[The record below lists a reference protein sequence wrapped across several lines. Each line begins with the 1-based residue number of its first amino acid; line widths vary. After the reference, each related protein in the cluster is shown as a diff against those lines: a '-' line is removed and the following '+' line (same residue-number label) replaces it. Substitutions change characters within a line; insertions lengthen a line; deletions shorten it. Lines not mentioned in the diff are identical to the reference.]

1 MLSFLSSQSASANIP
16 EAARLI
22 GNGGEVYPQPSGTPA
37 SCKGGIRGITSD
49 GTYVYF
55 RTNSDSTVICQ
66 TTLTGVFVAANPVA
80 GLSPTYSSE
89 QRALTYANGCILF
102 RNSYIAGSGIMCIDT
117 SSWTLY
123 GPFTPSGASI
133 PLGGGWLTS
142 NIMNFPDG
150 RIGAVSAPTATLGA
164 GGGSGANACP
174 ANMYCKI
181 LRLYNVS
188 RSGNILTISWSEDV
202 TLADPSKD
210 TVQTS
215 VGWPSDDHGMATDG
229 TYLYQIKH
237 EYGYKVWELKSGTPS
252 FIIFN
257 GDGTGACK
265 ATTGV
270 TGTLCPIYAP
280 KDGSTRLMTNATY
293 FGRSHLTNQY
303 IMGDYDGTDAR
314 FWISKSVAPPA
325 GIGSDVTAPVL
336 SAQSASSITQTTA
349 TLNFTSGEA
358 GTYFYLIYPSAT
370 SAPDSTTVVN
380 QGASAPT
387 VVKGTSSATASA
399 NAVSVTG
406 LSAGTA
412 YKAYVVVRDS
422 SGNVSLV
429 STISLT
435 TVVASPAFTL
445 SSSSETRT
453 YATSGTAFT
462 INSTGGLIASFS
474 ISATPPGMSFDTS
487 TGALTGAPTT
497 IAAATSYTVTATNVS
512 GTATRSFVL
521 TVTARPI
528 TIKAANKSA
537 SYSGSSVSVSNSYSI
552 TSGALAGLDSFT
564 ALTYTYSSAGYS
576 ASQTAPTNAGTY
588 TITPSAASF
597 SSGLASNYN
606 ITYETATLTIAPGL
620 PQAPSFPQ
628 ATLKVIVDNDY
639 AIFMGD
645 DANATRLFYQNNVDW
660 YTQVPTAASL
670 DITAQAGETYI
681 YIVTMGGGGTED
693 FAGTLNG
700 QDVLN
705 IPGAQVASSRSPI
718 GTAVV
723 SGPYVKLES
732 YISGYNASAVAA
744 GTQNVTL
751 AGLQSALTG
760 AVWSSAVAIG
770 AGNGNVP
777 YYKSSGSVA
786 CGTAATTGLSGNCWD
801 FPSNSAVVFR
811 YPLSSLTLP
820 VRPSVGSVTVD
831 WTASESTT
839 AAANAPTGYVV
850 QYKRTIDPDSSFT
863 TFTTTAADTTIATVT
878 GLTSGDD
885 YSFRVA
891 ATNATGLGSY
901 SVTKTSTPATLP
913 VVSSFTATTVAT
925 TTSFTFNSDKAGT
938 FYALV
943 YESASAAPNAST
955 LIAQSISAPT
965 IAKSTSI
972 AGYGA
977 TTFSVSGLTAGVSY
991 KGYVIVQD
999 SAQNNS
1005 EVSVIS
1011 FIVQGAF
1018 TVTSISG
1025 TYGTTLRLT
1034 TSGGSGA
1041 GAVSYTTGTAGCS
1054 ITNTDSL
1061 TVTSA
1066 QTCSVTAVK
1075 AANSTFL
1082 QITSSATNVVFA
1094 ARPITIKAADKS
1106 TTYSGATAS
1115 VSNSY
1120 TITSGTLAGLDSFT
1134 ALTYTFTSVALSYN
1148 SQTAPTNAAA
1158 YTITPSAASFSVGSA
1173 SNYSITYATGTLTI
1187 NKADS
1192 ITVTA
1197 SPSTTTYNASPITS
1211 AYVVSG
1217 LKGAETATATSNF
1230 LGINGTTYGGS
1241 TSCASGGTC
1250 SVGDLAPGGGYVFY
1264 VSATTIN
1271 VAAGISDGGIYL
1283 ATAPQTWNG
1292 GVVDPNA
1299 SWGCGGTTISGSFSN
1314 AVGSGAENTRLINAG
1329 CATAGIASRITAD
1342 SSAAGFTDWFLPSID
1357 ELTLI
1362 YNNLKVPGLSNLQS
1376 WNYWSSTQSTSNAAG
1391 SAKYW
1396 WFGSGALS
1404 GETDKNNSAGSNMYV
1419 RAIRAFSP
1427 TVSSTTT
1434 TPPTNAGSYRY
1445 TVTDIVISA
1454 GASLDNYQGVVYESA
1469 TVTINKAFQAKL
1481 SVGQYDA
1488 YPGISSYPINVY
1500 GGTGLGLVTRT
1511 LVDTGTAGCALS
1523 ISAILTATQVGTCS
1537 VRAVKDGGVN
1547 YFAETTTATI
1557 YWITFINRYSTSGP
1571 TTPTDLGLSGST
1583 AIEKRT
1589 YEAFTVLS
1597 FANGSGTAVTSVSMN
1612 SVMRI
1617 IGTGFNSSDET
1628 TEVIIGFSSIPRS
1641 SLTFNTS
1648 DPAANYV
1655 QFTVPSDLDLG
1666 TNDVAMKSRKGWAF
1680 APSLLNVTG

>member
-1 MLSFLSSQSASANIP
+1 M
-16 EAARLI
+16 
-22 GNGGEVYPQPSGTPA
+22 
-37 SCKGGIRGITSD
+37 
-49 GTYVYF
+49 
-55 RTNSDSTVICQ
+55 
-66 TTLTGVFVAANPVA
+66 
-80 GLSPTYSSE
+80 YSSE
-89 QRALTYANGCILF
+89 SRALTFANGCILF
-102 RNSYIAGSGIMCIDT
+102 RGGFNGSIDKGYEAGSDFMCVDT
-117 SSWTLY
+117 SNWTMY
-123 GPFTPSGASI
+123 GPFTPTGQPVPA
-133 PLGGGWLTS
+133 GGFWLTS

-150 RIGAVSAPTATLGA
+150 RVGAVSAPNAGRGTGPSCTA
-164 GGGSGANACP
+164 NF
-174 ANMYCKI
+174 CKY
-181 LRLYNVS
+181 LRLYNVT
-188 RSGNILTISWSEDV
+188 RTGNTLTFAFDRDI
-202 TLADPSKD
+202 TLGDSANS
-210 TVQTS
+210 
-215 VGWPSDDHGMATDG
+215 GWPDDDHGMATDG
-229 TYLYQIKH
+229 TYLYQIR
-237 EYGYKVWELKSGTPS
+237 YNAGYKVWELSNTATS
-252 FIIFN
+252 QVIFN
-257 GDGTGACK
+257 GDGSGNCGAATGIS
-265 ATTGV
+265 G
-270 TGTLCPIYAP
+270 GLCNINTSV
-280 KDGSTRLMTNATY
+280 GWSNSNATF
-293 FGRSHLTNQY
+293 FGRSHATNQY
-303 IMGDYDGTDAR
+303 IMGDYNSNNR
-314 FWISKSVAPPA
+314 FWISTSSAPPV

-349 TLNFTSGEA
+349 TLNFTAGEA
-358 GTYFYLIYPSAT
+358 GTYFYLVYPSAS
-370 SAPDSTTVVN
+370 SAPDSATVVS

-487 TGALTGAPTT
+487 TGTLTGAPTT
-497 IAAATSYTVTATNVS
+497 IASATSYTVTATNVS

-528 TIKAANKSA
+528 TIKAADKTTT
-537 SYSGSSVSVSNSYSI
+537 YSGSSVSVSNSYSI

-670 DITAQAGETYI
+670 DIAAQAGETYI

-863 TFTTTAADTTIATVT
+863 TFTTTAANTTIATVT
-878 GLTSGDD
+878 GLTSGVD

-955 LIAQSISAPT
+955 LIAQNISAPT

-1404 GETDKNNSAGSNMYV
+1404 GETDKNNSVGSNMYV

-1445 TVTDIVISA
+1445 SVSDLVISA
-1454 GASLDNYQGVVYESA
+1454 GASLNNYQGVIYESA

-1488 YPGISSYPINVY
+1488 YPGISSYPLNVY
-1500 GGTGLGLVTRT
+1500 GGTGLGSVTRT

-1523 ISAILTATQVGTCS
+1523 GVLILTATNVGTCT
-1537 VRAVKDGGVN
+1537 VRAVKEGGEN
-1547 YFAETTTATI
+1547 YFTETTTATI
-1557 YWITFINRYSTSGP
+1557 YWINFMNRYIPSAP
-1571 TTPTDLGLSGST
+1571 ATPTDLGLSGST
-1583 AIEKRT
+1583 AIEKRS
-1589 YEAFTVLS
+1589 YETFTVLS
-1597 FANGSGTAVTSVSMN
+1597 FANGSGTAVTSAAKGSI
-1612 SVMRI
+1612 MRI
-1617 IGTGFNSSDET
+1617 IGTGFNAGDET
-1628 TEVIIGFSSIPRS
+1628 TEVIIGFFSIPKS
-1641 SLTFNTS
+1641 SLTIDTTN
-1648 DPAANYV
+1648 PLANYV
-1655 QFTVPSDLDLG
+1655 EFTLPNSSDLDAG
-1666 TNDVAMKSRKGWAF
+1666 ANDVAMKSRKGWAF

>member
-1 MLSFLSSQSASANIP
+1 MPSKEKITSALIRCLTLALFLSTLSFLSSQSASANIP

-22 GNGGEVYPQPSGTPA
+22 GNGGELYPQPSGTPA
-37 SCKGGIRGITSD
+37 SCQGGIRGITSD

-55 RTNSDSTVICQ
+55 RTNRDNTVICQ

-358 GTYFYLIYPSAT
+358 GTYFYLVYPSAS
-370 SAPDSTTVVN
+370 SAPDSATVVS

-429 STISLT
+429 SAISLT

-474 ISATPPGMSFDTS
+474 ISATPPGMNFDTS
-487 TGALTGAPTT
+487 TGTLTGAPTT
-497 IAAATSYTVTATNVS
+497 VASATTYTVTATNVS
-512 GTATRSFVL
+512 GTATRNFVL
-521 TVTARPI
+521 TV
-528 TIKAANKSA
+528 
-537 SYSGSSVSVSNSYSI
+537 
-552 TSGALAGLDSFT
+552 
-564 ALTYTYSSAGYS
+564 
-576 ASQTAPTNAGTY
+576 
-588 TITPSAASF
+588 
-597 SSGLASNYN
+597 
-606 ITYETATLTIAPGL
+606 
-620 PQAPSFPQ
+620 
-628 ATLKVIVDNDY
+628 
-639 AIFMGD
+639 
-645 DANATRLFYQNNVDW
+645 
-660 YTQVPTAASL
+660 
-670 DITAQAGETYI
+670 
-681 YIVTMGGGGTED
+681 
-693 FAGTLNG
+693 
-700 QDVLN
+700 
-705 IPGAQVASSRSPI
+705 
-718 GTAVV
+718 
-723 SGPYVKLES
+723 
-732 YISGYNASAVAA
+732 
-744 GTQNVTL
+744 
-751 AGLQSALTG
+751 
-760 AVWSSAVAIG
+760 
-770 AGNGNVP
+770 
-777 YYKSSGSVA
+777 
-786 CGTAATTGLSGNCWD
+786 
-801 FPSNSAVVFR
+801 
-811 YPLSSLTLP
+811 
-820 VRPSVGSVTVD
+820 
-831 WTASESTT
+831 
-839 AAANAPTGYVV
+839 
-850 QYKRTIDPDSSFT
+850 
-863 TFTTTAADTTIATVT
+863 
-878 GLTSGDD
+878 
-885 YSFRVA
+885 
-891 ATNATGLGSY
+891 
-901 SVTKTSTPATLP
+901 
-913 VVSSFTATTVAT
+913 
-925 TTSFTFNSDKAGT
+925 
-938 FYALV
+938 
-943 YESASAAPNAST
+943 
-955 LIAQSISAPT
+955 
-965 IAKSTSI
+965 
-972 AGYGA
+972 
-977 TTFSVSGLTAGVSY
+977 
-991 KGYVIVQD
+991 
-999 SAQNNS
+999 
-1005 EVSVIS
+1005 
-1011 FIVQGAF
+1011 
-1018 TVTSISG
+1018 
-1025 TYGTTLRLT
+1025 
-1034 TSGGSGA
+1034 
-1041 GAVSYTTGTAGCS
+1041 
-1054 ITNTDSL
+1054 
-1061 TVTSA
+1061 
-1066 QTCSVTAVK
+1066 
-1075 AANSTFL
+1075 
-1082 QITSSATNVVFA
+1082 A
-1094 ARPITIKAADKS
+1094 ARPITIKAADKT
-1106 TTYSGATAS
+1106 TTYSGAAAS
-1115 VSNSY
+1115 IVNSY
-1120 TITSGTLAGLDSFT
+1120 SITSGTLAGSDTFT
-1134 ALTYTFTSVALSYN
+1134 ALTYTYSSVALSYN
-1148 SQTAPTNAAA
+1148 SQTAPTNAAT

-1173 SNYSITYATGTLTI
+1173 SNYAITYATGILTI

-1197 SPSTTTYNASPITS
+1197 TPSTTTYNASPITP
-1211 AYVVSG
+1211 AYLVSG
-1217 LKGAETATATSNF
+1217 LKGAETATVTSNF

-1271 VAAGISDGGIYL
+1271 VAAGVSDGGIYL

-1292 GVVDPNA
+1292 GAADPNA
-1299 SWGCGGTTISGSFSN
+1299 SWGCGGTIISGSFSS
-1314 AVGSGAENTRLINAG
+1314 AIGSGAENTRLINAG
-1329 CATAGIASRITAD
+1329 CATAGIASRITAA

-1404 GETDKNNSAGSNMYV
+1404 GETDKNNSVGSNMYV

-1454 GASLDNYQGVVYESA
+1454 GASLNNYQGVIYESA

-1488 YPGISSYPINVY
+1488 YPGISSYPLNVY
-1500 GGTGLGLVTRT
+1500 GGTGLGSVTRT

-1523 ISAILTATQVGTCS
+1523 GILILTATNAGTCT
-1537 VRAVKDGGVN
+1537 VRAVKDGGAN
-1547 YFAETTTATI
+1547 YFTETTTATI
-1557 YWITFINRYSTSGP
+1557 YWIPFINRYVSSAP
-1571 TTPTDLGLSGST
+1571 ATPTDLGLSGAT
-1583 AIEKRT
+1583 VITKIT
-1589 YEAFTVLS
+1589 YETFTVLS
-1597 FANGSGTAVTSVSMN
+1597 FANGSGTAVTSASKG

-1617 IGTGFNSSDET
+1617 NGTGFNASDET
-1628 TEVIIGFSSIPRS
+1628 TEVIIGFFSIPRS
-1641 SLTFNTS
+1641 SLTINTTN
-1648 DPAANYV
+1648 PLANFV
-1655 QFTVPSDLDLG
+1655 EFTLPNSSDLDTG
-1666 TNDVAMKSRKGWAF
+1666 ANDVAMKSRKGWAF
-1680 APSLLNVTG
+1680 ALSLLNVTG